1 MMMRRRR
8 KMEASQF
15 GNKLMKW
22 FEGGGGVMSIIELVD
37 VSSITTTVIIM
48 IQPTMTMIV
57 AIKLS

>member
-1 MMMRRRR
+1 
-8 KMEASQF
+8 
-15 GNKLMKW
+15 
-22 FEGGGGVMSIIELVD
+22 MSIIKLVD